1 MSQIASS
8 YGMSRKTLYIHRLR
22 ICRKYGFKT
31 LFPFAIYLFTKEVA
45 ISSHLRLRRR
55 QNADQF

>member
-22 ICRKYGFKT
+22 ICRKYGFKR
-31 LFPFAIYLFTKEVA
+31 FFICYLFTKEVA
-45 ISSHLRLRRR
+45 ISSHLKF
-55 QNADQF
+55 AV